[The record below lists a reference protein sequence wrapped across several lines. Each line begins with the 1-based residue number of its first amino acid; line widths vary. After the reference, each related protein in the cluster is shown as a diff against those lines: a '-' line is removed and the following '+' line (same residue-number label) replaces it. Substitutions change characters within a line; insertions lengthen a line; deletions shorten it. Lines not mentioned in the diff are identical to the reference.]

1 VSLSKRLHIT
11 FCLSY
16 FVVIQL
22 SFPIDRGIIKDFD
35 KMEEYLTYIFSQLS
49 VKPEESIILL
59 TATLSNPKV
68 NREKITEIIFER
80 FGASGNINKI

>member
-1 VSLSKRLHIT
+1 
-11 FCLSY
+11 
-16 FVVIQL
+16 VIQL